1 MPFSFEGYTV
11 IRNELITKRTPVG
24 GNRRI
29 PICLYCRTRHKL
41 KKAIRH
47 RSELVNGTAVE
58 YEEEWYYCE
67 VTKLPFMTRQMSER
81 NSQRR
86 DEAYERS
93 LRDAAGKQ
101 NDRTE
106 E

>member
-11 IRNELITKRTPVG
+11 IRNELITKRAPVG

-29 PICLYCRTRHKL
+29 PICLYCGIRHKL
-41 KKAIRH
+41 KKAARR

-67 VTKLPFMTRQMSER
+67 VTKLPFMTHQMSTR
-81 NSQRR
+81 NHQRR
-86 DEAYERS
+86 AEAYEQS
-93 LRDAAGKQ
+93 LRHVAGKQ